1 MGEKKLL
8 ASGAHDIYLENG
20 KAVKLFAKGFPKA
33 EVLREAMHQS
43 LAQERG
49 IKVPSV
55 EGVTAGADGRWA
67 IISEYIEGETLA
79 ALMEAHPER
88 RQEYLEQMTKLQIE
102 IFRKNSPVLG
112 SLKEKMAHQIQSVE
126 ELGEVN
132 RFEILTKLNGMK
144 NHRKLCH
151 GDFCPDN
158 IIVGKDGWY
167 VLDWIHA
174 AAGNASGDAARTY
187 LLLSLTNKEDADYY
201 LETFCR
207 LTGIERSYV
216 NEWIPIV
223 AAAQLV
229 KKRRHEREPLLKCVD
244 VCDTD

>member
-88 RQEYLEQMTKLQIE
+88 RQD
-102 IFRKNSPVLG
+102 P
-112 SLKEKMAHQIQSVE
+112 
-126 ELGEVN
+126 
-132 RFEILTKLNGMK
+132 
-144 NHRKLCH
+144 
-151 GDFCPDN
+151 P
-158 IIVGKDGWY
+158 
-167 VLDWIHA
+167 
-174 AAGNASGDAARTY
+174 AGCNAG
-187 LLLSLTNKEDADYY
+187 
-201 LETFCR
+201 
-207 LTGIERSYV
+207 
-216 NEWIPIV
+216 
-223 AAAQLV
+223 
-229 KKRRHEREPLLKCVD
+229 REAS
-244 VCDTD
+244 